1 MSNVGDLSDEEA
13 GVDSSCHLEVA
24 RKDLVRALRILAE
37 ARRGLAAAEAVL
49 TYSDGQL
56 EVEFP
61 MASAS
66 IPARG
71 RWEGAVRVPPPFAV
85 KLVRIVPPPDPLH
98 IYIKG
103 TRLHFASLSVELEPG
118 GAAAGAPSHHSTPS
132 FKELLLFGR
141 AQSSPEQLKALQEFR
156 EFAEAEQKANNLFNA
171 AAKLLG
177 SFGVTNADL
186 SRLIWECLER
196 DPAKA
201 ETP

>member
-1 MSNVGDLSDEEA
+1 
-13 GVDSSCHLEVA
+13 
-24 RKDLVRALRILAE
+24 
-37 ARRGLAAAEAVL
+37 
-49 TYSDGQL
+49 
-56 EVEFP
+56 
-61 MASAS
+61 
-66 IPARG
+66 
-71 RWEGAVRVPPPFAV
+71 
-85 KLVRIVPPPDPLH
+85 
-98 IYIKG
+98 
-103 TRLHFASLSVELEPG
+103 VELEPG